1 MSIAYSETERNVVLD
16 EFITPAG
23 LVKAGVE
30 LLYMLGFCGYSGMS
44 VLDPGANTG
53 QWSNE
58 VRFHFPNA
66 AITGVEIMDNLPLPL
81 SGAFNNFYVDDF
93 LTWTTDEQYDVVIGN
108 PPYSDYRSGKRKT
121 VADAFVE
128 KSLNLLKPDGFL
140 IFLLRRNFACGVK
153 RNTSGVLKT
162 NPFRYEYRCV
172 RRPSFSVEDTR
183 YLDGRK
189 KTNAHDY
196 SIFIW
201 HNTDGYFESISRPLF
216 WKY

>member
-1 MSIAYSETERNVVLD
+1 MSINYSETERNVIVD

-23 LVKAGVE
+23 LIKAGVE
-30 LLYMLGFCGYSGMS
+30 LLYTLGFCVYSGMS
-44 VLDPGANTG
+44 VLDPGANLG
-53 QWSNE
+53 QWGNG
-58 VRFHFPNA
+58 VRSHFPNA
-66 AITGVEIMDNLPLPL
+66 SITGVELMDVPY
-81 SGAFNNFYVDDF
+81 SGAYNNFHKDTNY
-93 LTWTTDEQYDVVIGN
+93 LTWNTDEQYDVVIGN

-140 IFLLRRNFACGVK
+140 IFLLRRNFACGMK
-153 RNTSGVLKT
+153 RNTTGVLKHS
-162 NPFRYEYRCV
+162 PFRYEYRCV
-172 RRPSFSVEDTR
+172 PRPSFSVEDSR

-201 HNTDGYFESISRPLF
+201 HNTDGQYDSISRPLF